1 MIFAEPKFRALGDCY
16 LSVEFADTIH
26 LSENFRI
33 QAIADALSQDR
44 LPGVVEIVSHLRN
57 FVVIFDRAITT
68 FDKVMDY
75 AKEGVAGVEV
85 PERVE
90 SRLFRIPVWYDDP
103 WSQATAKKY
112 DVENNLDFVA
122 KSNGLTKDEAIAH
135 HTGTDFWIAATGFV
149 PGCFWSI
156 PLDFDLVLSAPK
168 YRVPRD
174 FTPAR
179 AIALAGLSTC
189 IYPYAGPGGYQC
201 IGRSAVEVFERSPT
215 SELFHE
221 SGTLVRQGDRHRYY
235 TVDPLEYEDIRDRVD
250 GGAYEYEVGLET
262 VDLSRYHTERSDA
275 VDEIEA
281 GGTA

>member
-1 MIFAEPKFRALGDCY
+1 MIFEEPRYRALGDCY

-33 QAIADALSQDR
+33 QAITDALAENK

-57 FVVIFDRAITT
+57 FVVIFDRNVTT
-68 FDKVMDY
+68 FVQVQDY
-75 AKEGVAGVEV
+75 AKEGVAGVDL

-103 WSQATAKKY
+103 WSQATAEKFG
-112 DVENNLDFVA
+112 VGNNLAFVA
-122 KSNGLTKDEAIAH
+122 ETNGLSKKQAIAH

-156 PLDFDLVLSAPK
+156 PLDFKLVLSAPK

-201 IGRSAVEVFERSPT
+201 IGRSAVEVFERNPT
-215 SELFHE
+215 SALFHE

-235 TVDPLEYEDIRDRVD
+235 AVDPLEYEDIRERAKA
-250 GGAYEYEVGLET
+250 GAYEYEVTHET
-262 VDLSRYHTERSDA
+262 VDLSRYQIERDDA
-275 VDEIEA
+275 L
-281 GGTA
+281 T